1 MGRVPTQA
9 ALAPSATHGHIGA
22 MLDITL
28 NGEPR
33 QVAAGIS
40 VAALVAELGLN
51 PARVAVERNREIV
64 ARSTLADVAV
74 AAGDQFEIVE
84 FVGGG

>member
-9 ALAPSATHGHIGA
+9 ALAPSATRGHIGA

-40 VAALVAELGLN
+40 VAAMIAQLGLD

-64 ARSTLADVAV
+64 ARSTLANVVV